1 MKPSGRIH
9 LSLDNKLASDLRK
22 KAVQLGVS
30 ISAVAAGYIER
41 GLYEESLARSNDRL
55 DELAGRLEQL
65 LDRVE
70 NGNGNGHLSS
80 QVVTPEEQ
88 RAFFLEVLLYFRELF
103 KKNVGVRGDIAA
115 QVKKHYGD
123 SRVQGL

>member
-41 GLYEESLARSNDRL
+41 GLYEESLARSSDRL
-55 DELAGRLEQL
+55 DELASRLEQL

-70 NGNGNGHLSS
+70 NGNGHPSS
-80 QVVTPEEQ
+80 QAVTPEEQ
-88 RAFFLEVLLYFRELF
+88 RAFFLEVLLYFREMF

-115 QVKKHYGD
+115 QVKKHYGN